1 MSEVFL
7 EELKIRA
14 LNLHLEAGGEGTN
27 VLDVCVCQP
36 RSLANRTADRLRY
49 SASASGDMIG
59 SAQAE

>member
-14 LNLHLEAGGEGTN
+14 SNLHLEAGGEGTN

-36 RSLANRTADRLRY
+36 RSLANRTADRL
-49 SASASGDMIG
+49 
-59 SAQAE
+59 